1 MNKKPHSGLGIAS
14 FILSTSFGIQML
26 ISSILMFVV
35 SRSAPCA
42 FVEDSPESI
51 GFFVYLVMC
60 SAVVFIGLSLGV
72 AGLFQSD
79 RRKLFPV
86 FGTLFSL
93 LVFGSFA
100 AFLVLIP
107 SADEAFEIDTSE
119 HFAPFEFFDFGPS
132 YRDRIKTAPA

>member
-1 MNKKPHSGLGIAS
+1 MHKKPHSGLGIAS

-26 ISSILMFVV
+26 VSSILMFVV
-35 SRSAPCA
+35 SRSAPCS

-60 SAVVFIGLSLGV
+60 SAVVFIGLSLGI

-79 RRKLFPV
+79 RRKLFPL

-100 AFLVLIP
+100 VFVVLAP
-107 SADEAFEIDTSE
+107 TASEAFETDPSG

-132 YRDRIKTAPA
+132 YHDRVKSAPT